1 MWRKRIECWP
11 RRLRRSVAC
20 ASRTGSSATA
30 WSRTATAS
38 RWTWCR
44 TCRQDGMAL
53 PEAAGILRRQL
64 RRQVLHR
71 YRWRAKKWT
80 GGNIKD
86 SKSFSWGCHTGSK
99 VTVQSTVWAAR
110 TSTSRSWA
118 QFSIAGIGLDA
129 EQINSSYHKLTLD
142 PVRRTH
148 ACGNNGDVLHASRVK
163 EVV

>member
-1 MWRKRIECWP
+1 MEWRYQKQREYCGDNYGG
-11 RRLRRSVAC
+11 RYY
-20 ASRTGSSATA
+20 TGN
-30 WSRTATAS
+30 
-38 RWTWCR
+38 
-44 TCRQDGMAL
+44 
-53 PEAAGILRRQL
+53 
-64 RRQVLHR
+64 